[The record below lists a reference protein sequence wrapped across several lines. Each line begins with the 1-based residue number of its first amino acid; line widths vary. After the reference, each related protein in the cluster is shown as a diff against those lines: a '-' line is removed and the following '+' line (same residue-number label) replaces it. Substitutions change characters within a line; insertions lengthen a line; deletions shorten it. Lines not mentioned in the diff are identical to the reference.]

1 MFCLGTGSAREGE
14 SYQRECSCVRTW
26 ALAGVRALARVHVT
40 ARLTCMFT
48 DACVCKLVCVTACVH
63 CG

>member
-1 MFCLGTGSAREGE
+1 M
-14 SYQRECSCVRTW
+14 RTW

-40 ARLTCMFT
+40 ARLPCMFI